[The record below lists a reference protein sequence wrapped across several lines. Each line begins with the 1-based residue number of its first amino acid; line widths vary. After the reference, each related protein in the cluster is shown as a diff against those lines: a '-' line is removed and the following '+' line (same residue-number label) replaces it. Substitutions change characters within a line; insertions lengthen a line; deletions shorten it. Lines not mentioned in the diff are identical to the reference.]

1 MNSVR
6 FEEIYDRHYD
16 DVWRYLLHISGDT
29 ETALELTAQTFFRA
43 CRAWPKFKHEA
54 PPKVWLIR
62 IAVNEWRRELRHRQ
76 IQRVIPFPKH
86 WWNEFGEIECNAVEV
101 EAVNVEIERNESFQ
115 FLQAALKK
123 LPEKYRTPIV
133 LKYFEYLSLD
143 EIAAI
148 LGRPVGTVKSLVH
161 RGIAKLREDQG
172 LREANSDFVI
182 EATRITVENS
192 HG

>member
-1 MNSVR
+1 MNSVS
-6 FEEIYDRHYD
+6 FEEIYDRHYN

-43 CRAWPKFKHEA
+43 CRAWPKFRDEA
-54 PPKVWLIR
+54 PAKVWLLR
-62 IAVNEWRRELRHRQ
+62 IAVNEWRRQLRKRQ
-76 IQRVIPFPKH
+76 IQRVIPFPKT

-101 EAVNVEIERNESFQ
+101 EAVNVEIERNESYQ

-133 LKYFEYLSLD
+133 LQYFEYLSLD

-172 LREANSDFVI
+172 LREAHSDI
-182 EATRITVENS
+182 ILEATRISVENR
-192 HG
+192 

>member
-1 MNSVR
+1 MNSVS
-6 FEEIYDRHYD
+6 FEEIYDRHYN

-43 CRAWPKFKHEA
+43 FRAWPKFRDEA
-54 PPKVWLIR
+54 PAKVWLLR
-62 IAVNEWRRELRHRQ
+62 IAVNEWRRELRKRQ
-76 IQRVIPFPKH
+76 IQRVIPFPKN

-101 EAVNVEIERNESFQ
+101 EAVNVEIERNESYQ

-133 LKYFEYLSLD
+133 LQYFEYLSLD

-172 LREANSDFVI
+172 LRDAHSDI
-182 EATRITVENS
+182 ILEATRISVENR
-192 HG
+192 

>member
-1 MNSVR
+1 MNQVS
-6 FEEIYDRHYD
+6 FEEVYDQHYD
-16 DVWRYLLHISGDT
+16 DVWRYLLHISGDSQ
-29 ETALELTAQTFFRA
+29 TALDLTSQTFFRA
-43 CRAWPKFKHEA
+43 YRAWPRFNHQA
-54 PPKVWLIR
+54 PAKVWLIR

-76 IQRVIPFPKH
+76 ISRVLPFPKH
-86 WWNEFGEIECNAVEV
+86 WWRENGEIECDHGEV
-101 EAVNVEIERNESFQ
+101 EAVDAEIERNESYRS
-115 FLQAALKK
+115 LQSALRK

-133 LKYFEYLSLD
+133 LKFFEYMTLD

-148 LGRPVGTVKSLVH
+148 LERPVGTVKSLVH